1 MMRVYNFL
9 FNLNIAGRPYHFLSF
24 CFFCF
29 VLFACLVF
37 FFSMGIN
44 PEIV

>member
-1 MMRVYNFL
+1 MMRVYNLL
-9 FNLNIAGRPYHFLSF
+9 FNLNIAGRSYHFLSF
-24 CFFCF
+24 CFFF